1 MQKHREGFDT
11 KTSFGPSQEKF
22 ETNFLLLRGLDSVRH
37 VSFVL
42 LSSG

>member
-22 ETNFLLLRGLDSVRH
+22 ETKISYSWEV
-37 VSFVL
+37 
-42 LSSG
+42 